1 MTRRSGTIGCVSRQS
16 SRASG
21 DEFRQQWGFLVKG
34 LILSGGKGTRLRP
47 LTYTRAK
54 QLLPLA
60 NKPVLFYAIEA
71 LIEAGVREIGIVV
84 GDTHEE
90 IRAAVGDGS
99 RWGDAVRIEYI
110 QQDAPL
116 GLAHAVL
123 TAKEFLGDDRFIMFL
138 GDNLIGE
145 SLAPLVADFARED
158 CEYTCRIL
166 LTHVENPSDFGV
178 AELEECETEVAT
190 SVAGARRERR
200 VRRLVEKPK
209 VPPSDLALVGVY
221 CFDQHIIEAAQR
233 IEPSARG
240 ELEITDAIQWLVD
253 HGYEVR
259 PHILEGYWIDTGKM
273 EDILAANRQVL
284 TGIGHFV
291 DASANVADGSMI
303 QGDVIIQAGAQVI
316 NSVVRGPAIIGER
329 ARIVNAYV
337 GPFSSIYHDVT
348 IENSEVEYCIILE
361 HSRVSNMTARLES
374 SLIGRHAEVEGSHE
388 RPRGHKLMLGDYSKV
403 GIDD

>member
-1 MTRRSGTIGCVSRQS
+1 M
-16 SRASG
+16 
-21 DEFRQQWGFLVKG
+21 KG

-71 LIEAGVREIGIVV
+71 LIEAGITEIGIVV

-99 RWGDAVRIEYI
+99 RWGKVIRVEYI
-110 QQDAPL
+110 QQSAPL

-123 TAKEFLGDDRFIMFL
+123 TARDFLGDDRFIMFL

-145 SLAPLVADFARED
+145 SLAPLVQDFGRAD

-166 LTHVENPSDFGV
+166 LTHVDDPTGFGV
-178 AELEECETEVAT
+178 AELEERLEDED
-190 SVAGARRERR
+190 GKLREPRI
-200 VRRLVEKPK
+200 RRLIEKPK
-209 VPPSDLALVGVY
+209 SPPSDLALVGVY
-221 CFDQHIIEAAQR
+221 CFDRHIMEAAQS
-233 IEPSARG
+233 ISPSARG

-253 HGYEVR
+253 NGYDVR
-259 PHILEGYWIDTGKM
+259 PHILQGYWIDTGKM

-291 DASANVADGSMI
+291 DASAVIANGSVI
-303 QGDVIIQAGAQVI
+303 QGDVIIQAGAQVT
-316 NSVVRGPAIIGER
+316 NSVIRGPAIIGER
-329 ARIVNAYV
+329 ARIINAYV

-348 IENSEVEYCIILE
+348 IENSEVEFCIILE
-361 HSRVSNMTARLES
+361 HSRVSNMPARIES
-374 SLIGRHAEVEGSHE
+374 SLIGRHAEVEGSHS

-403 GIDD
+403 SIDA